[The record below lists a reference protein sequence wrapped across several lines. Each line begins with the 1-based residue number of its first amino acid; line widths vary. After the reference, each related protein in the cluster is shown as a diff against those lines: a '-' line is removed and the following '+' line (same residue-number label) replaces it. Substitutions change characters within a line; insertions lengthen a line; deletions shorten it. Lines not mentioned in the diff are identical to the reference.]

1 MLLVRRWTAAV
12 RLAWVGSTALALVL
26 CLPGWPGGELRL
38 PWVPGRAD
46 VALALVLRADTFARF
61 FAGTATLIALA
72 VALNDLAGPLAWR
85 LVLGR
90 QLALALGLLAILAG
104 DLTLAASALLLLPVA
119 LGLSRRFDE
128 ESHLPALG
136 ALLLAGLALLA
147 ASAFGVAQPVGIGLL
162 LAGLSVFLVQVPVH
176 GLGRTLLGRP
186 RGEGAF
192 LLAAL
197 VLPGL
202 ALTFRFALTVV
213 DPWRLQ
219 AVAALGAAT
228 LAVAGVRVARARE
241 WPELLATLISLQAGL
256 VLVALGQGI
265 SPTQPAAVL
274 TGVGGALALA
284 GISLLAAGVSE
295 TSGTPSLE
303 GMSGLAH
310 VAPGMA
316 MVLLLGWLAISALPG
331 PGGAVVGTAITL
343 ASAFSDGRMALV
355 ALVLVGVS
363 GVAVAGG
370 RLLALALAEAPAR
383 SRLRAR
389 PLGVVSAG
397 LVVGA
402 SLLVGGLAFTAIDP
416 AGRSA
421 VDLFGM
427 RPRPT
432 GGELVRLPLLA
443 VLASGAAML
452 ASGVLGG
459 TLGFLAERRVL
470 TALLRR
476 ATPPQVEAGLMRW
489 EASYLETERSP
500 ARGQRLATG
509 GRFVLWTVAQ
519 ALAVLEGRYYM
530 ATVLVLALW
539 VVIIA
544 LG

>member
-1 MLLVRRWTAAV
+1 V

-38 PWVPGRAD
+38 SWVPGSAD

-72 VALNDLAGPLAWR
+72 VALNDLTGPLAWR

-104 DLTLAASALLLLPVA
+104 DLALAASALLLLPVA

-128 ESHLPALG
+128 ESHLTALG
-136 ALLLAGLALLA
+136 ALLLAALALLA
-147 ASAFGVAQPVGIGLL
+147 ASAFGVAQLVGMGLL
-162 LAGLSVFLVQVPVH
+162 LTGLAVFLFQVPVH
-176 GLGRTLLGRP
+176 GLGRALLGGP

-202 ALTFRFALTVV
+202 ALTFRFALAVV

-219 AVAALGAAT
+219 AVTALGAVT
-228 LAVAGVRVARARE
+228 LAVTGMRMARARE
-241 WPELLATLISLQAGL
+241 WPELVAALISLQAGL

-274 TGVGGALALA
+274 IGASGTLALA
-284 GISLLAAGVSE
+284 GISLLAAGVSD
-295 TSGTPSLE
+295 TSGTPSLG
-303 GMSGLAH
+303 GMTGLAH
-310 VAPGMA
+310 MAPGTA
-316 MVLLLGWLAISALPG
+316 VVLLLAWLAISALPG
-331 PGGAVVGTAITL
+331 PGGVAIGTAVTI
-343 ASAFSDGRMALV
+343 ASAFSDGRIALV
-355 ALVLVGVS
+355 ALVLVGVG
-363 GVAVAGG
+363 GVAVGGG

-383 SRLRAR
+383 SRLRER
-389 PLGVVSAG
+389 PLGTMSAG
-397 LVVGA
+397 LVVVF

-421 VDLFGM
+421 VDLFGL

-432 GGELVRLPLLA
+432 GGELVHLPLLA

-459 TLGFLAERRVL
+459 TLGFLAEQRVL
-470 TALLRR
+470 AALLRR
-476 ATPPQVEAGLMRW
+476 ATPPQIEAGLMRW
-489 EASYLETERSP
+489 EASDLEAERSP